1 MSYLQDVMNC
11 WDEKLTAAGLKL
23 NYNKTE
29 IMKVGRFTEDGDI
42 TLNGHTLKE
51 TENFTYLGSK
61 LTSDNLIEEEV
72 NNRITKFTKN
82 VNCLYPLL
90 KEKDI
95 PKDVK
100 VLIYTTILRP
110 VLLYGSETWTLTT
123 KLKSKVQATEMRIL
137 RLIYGVTRRDRI
149 RNDSI
154 RAALK
159 VTSILSII
167 EKSQLRWFGHVI
179 RMDDTRDVKRMYDW
193 KPKAKRPLGRPRK
206 RWKDQIKEITSKE
219 IDDFDTVETTAKD
232 RKAWR
237 SFTKRLIPDGP

>member
-1 MSYLQDVMNC
+1 
-11 WDEKLTAAGLKL
+11 
-23 NYNKTE
+23 
-29 IMKVGRFTEDGDI
+29 
-42 TLNGHTLKE
+42 
-51 TENFTYLGSK
+51 
-61 LTSDNLIEEEV
+61 
-72 NNRITKFTKN
+72 
-82 VNCLYPLL
+82 
-90 KEKDI
+90 
-95 PKDVK
+95 
-100 VLIYTTILRP
+100 
-110 VLLYGSETWTLTT
+110 
-123 KLKSKVQATEMRIL
+123 MRIL

-179 RMDDTRDVKRMYDW
+179 RMFDW
-193 KPKAKRPLGRPRK
+193 KLEAKRPLGRPRK
-206 RWKDQIKEITSKE
+206 RWNDQIKEITSKE